1 MYWQNILPLFQ
12 KSWLKNNHLYRKVN
26 LYYRIFHPLTTT
38 GLAPFLFL
46 IVLNVRICI
55 GLKRL
60 RQSQER
66 RNAQNNLSGKVY
78 IFWEGHKILRNLR
91 LTFDYSKYIQSKVMW
106 RFRKILWPSQ
116 NIWTLQKDKNQRKAR
131 QRKCL
136 VLCVPFVFRTCYNIP
151 LPSYNFPVSFSKKCQ
166 LYQDTTK
173 YKRIFYY
180 FY

>member
-1 MYWQNILPLFQ
+1 MIFLISILLWIVPFFWKNFVHKKGTFNFLDFWIWYVFSKYWQNILPLFQ

-78 IFWEGHKILRNLR
+78 IFCGLLRICELHR
-91 LTFDYSKYIQSKVMW
+91 
-106 RFRKILWPSQ
+106 
-116 NIWTLQKDKNQRKAR
+116 
-131 QRKCL
+131 
-136 VLCVPFVFRTCYNIP
+136 
-151 LPSYNFPVSFSKKCQ
+151 
-166 LYQDTTK
+166 
-173 YKRIFYY
+173 
-180 FY
+180 

>member
-1 MYWQNILPLFQ
+1 MIFLISILLWIVPFFWKNFVHKKGTFKFLDFWIWYVFSKYWQNILPLFQ

-66 RNAQNNLSGKVY
+66 RNAQNNLSGTAKRKLERLQFSTSSFFKIWSEFKAY
-78 IFWEGHKILRNLR
+78 FWNFWALYHLL
-91 LTFDYSKYIQSKVMW
+91 FDLETIGV
-106 RFRKILWPSQ
+106 
-116 NIWTLQKDKNQRKAR
+116 N
-131 QRKCL
+131 
-136 VLCVPFVFRTCYNIP
+136 
-151 LPSYNFPVSFSKKCQ
+151 
-166 LYQDTTK
+166 
-173 YKRIFYY
+173 
-180 FY
+180 